1 MPLDI
6 EKYLKDKSKSS
17 IKIFNSQIKPVWWF
31 IIFYV
36 IFQAFLSLILYKN
49 GLVITIC
56 LLLFTWL
63 PILLI
68 PCIIRYGYKKILTKK
83 AAVIYTLTLC
93 IILFLGD
100 VIIDILLK
108 SYTEIKTT
116 ITVWN
121 LLMMIC
127 PYYILTDKPFFSF
140 GKNNKKC

>member
-1 MPLDI
+1 MPLDV
-6 EKYLKDKSKSS
+6 EKFLNNENKSGLN
-17 IKIFNSQIKPVWWF
+17 FQIKPVWLF
-31 IIFYV
+31 IILY
-36 IFQAFLSLILYKN
+36 IILQAFLSLIFYKN
-49 GLVITIC
+49 GLVITIA

-83 AAVIYTLTLC
+83 YAIIYTLILC

-100 VIIDILLK
+100 VIIDILMK

-127 PYYILTDKPFFSF
+127 PYYILSDEPFFSF
-140 GKNNKKC
+140 GKNKT

>member
-1 MPLDI
+1 MPLDV
-6 EKYLKDKSKSS
+6 EKYLEDESKSS
-17 IKIFNSQIKPVWWF
+17 IKQIKSVWWF
-31 IIFYV
+31 IILY
-36 IFQAFLSLILYKN
+36 IILQAFLSLTFYKN
-49 GLVITIC
+49 GLVITIA

-83 AAVIYTLTLC
+83 YAVIYTLTLC

-108 SYTEIKTT
+108 SYTEITTT
-116 ITVWN
+116 ITIWN

-127 PYYILTDKPFFSF
+127 PYWILTDEPFFLL
-140 GKNNKKC
+140 KNNEKVKNKQ